1 MSIETINLHVW
12 PRCNLACRY
21 CYATFQATSG
31 SLPLADWQALLD
43 LINVAGVRRVN
54 FSGGEPTLHPE
65 LTGMLRHARS
75 VGLQTSI
82 ISNGTRLNAEMISLL
97 DLVGVTLDSRDDSVL
112 VRLGRQSRRRVGS
125 HVASVRA
132 AAALAHELG
141 VRLKIN
147 TVVTALNL
155 TEDLNELLSELRP
168 FKWKP
173 LQFSTVVGENDGDA
187 RELSVSGQAFRE
199 FVARHASLANLGIWV
214 APETAAVIGET
225 YVMVDPIGRLFQQ
238 SRHEYRV
245 SEPVLRVGLE
255 AALEQVGGYNR
266 EAFLQRGG
274 AVDVHANQLARGS
287 R

>member
-155 TEDLNELLSELRP
+155 TADL
-168 FKWKP
+168 
-173 LQFSTVVGENDGDA
+173 ENT
-187 RELSVSGQAFRE
+187 
-199 FVARHASLANLGIWV
+199 IK
-214 APETAAVIGET
+214 
-225 YVMVDPIGRLFQQ
+225 
-238 SRHEYRV
+238 
-245 SEPVLRVGLE
+245 
-255 AALEQVGGYNR
+255 
-266 EAFLQRGG
+266 
-274 AVDVHANQLARGS
+274 QLIE
-287 R
+287 

>member
-97 DLVGVTLDSRDDSVL
+97 DLVGVTLDSRDDSV
-112 VRLGRQSRRRVGS
+112 
-125 HVASVRA
+125 ASAASRA
-132 AAALAHELG
+132 AASAVTSHPFALRRRWPTNSACG
-141 VRLKIN
+141 
-147 TVVTALNL
+147 
-155 TEDLNELLSELRP
+155 
-168 FKWKP
+168 
-173 LQFSTVVGENDGDA
+173 
-187 RELSVSGQAFRE
+187 
-199 FVARHASLANLGIWV
+199 
-214 APETAAVIGET
+214 
-225 YVMVDPIGRLFQQ
+225 
-238 SRHEYRV
+238 
-245 SEPVLRVGLE
+245 
-255 AALEQVGGYNR
+255 
-266 EAFLQRGG
+266 
-274 AVDVHANQLARGS
+274 
-287 R
+287 